1 MKDIIATGGLVQIVD
16 TVLDVPFGSIET
28 FSDLNLSYFI
38 ELGNEAGFLSVE
50 NRPEIDH
57 LQYTPNLTF
66 LAPNSAKA
74 LASFEDVKST
84 ISNSTALGVWIDYHF
99 IDQLIYS
106 TGFVNGTQLTT
117 AAGLPVLVT
126 LHSGDIYINDAKII
140 ARDNLVVN
148 GVFHIIDE

>member
-28 FSDLNLSYFI
+28 FSDQNLSYFI
-38 ELGNEAGFLSVE
+38 E
-50 NRPEIDH
+50 H

-126 LHSGDIYINDAKII
+126 LHNGDIYINDAKII